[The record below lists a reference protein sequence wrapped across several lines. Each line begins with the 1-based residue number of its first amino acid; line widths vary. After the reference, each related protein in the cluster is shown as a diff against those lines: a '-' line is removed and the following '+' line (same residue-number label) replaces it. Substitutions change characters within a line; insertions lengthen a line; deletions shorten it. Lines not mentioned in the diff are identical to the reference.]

1 MRHPVLLA
9 QEWATLDELSGGRTI
24 LAVGLGTGDP
34 SMVQKEYEVIGLPK
48 ARRGIAFEESIELL
62 KRLWTEETVTYS
74 GKIFQMRDVSLGY
87 RPHQKPHPPI
97 VIGCGGYVPKEP
109 GMGPNDFYREEIAGT
124 FHGPFERV
132 AKLGDGWITGII
144 TPEEYAQTL
153 HLIRMI
159 AREKYGRELGDE
171 FRRVLN
177 CFIHV
182 GDDSATA
189 RQAGV
194 AFLES
199 YHRRPF
205 DDETI
210 ERWLLYG
217 PPERCA
223 ERIASYIDVGVNA
236 FQFVLAAE
244 DQVKQIQAIAEKVK
258 PLLALTAPAIP
269 SLD

>member
-1 MRHPVLLA
+1 
-9 QEWATLDELSGGRTI
+9 
-24 LAVGLGTGDP
+24 
-34 SMVQKEYEVIGLPK
+34 
-48 ARRGIAFEESIELL
+48 
-62 KRLWTEETVTYS
+62 
-74 GKIFQMRDVSLGY
+74 
-87 RPHQKPHPPI
+87 
-97 VIGCGGYVPKEP
+97 
-109 GMGPNDFYREEIAGT
+109 MGPNDFYREEIAGT